1 MLLGFL
7 DHKPAEVT
15 LDPKASVNVHM
26 GVPFSIKGWHKGQYR
41 VLFTMWE
48 TDVLPPRF
56 ARWLNQYD
64 EILVPCEHNIAVFH
78 EHHPKV
84 NYIPLGVDT
93 KWWTPQPKTENKVFR
108 FHAAGSLW
116 RRKGLDK
123 VVEAFDRLKLPDAEL
138 HIKAAPHAS
147 DVPHDLPE
155 RVYLNR
161 KWMDAETQ
169 RDWFNMADCFVA
181 PARGEGFGLIPLQA
195 IALGVPTIVSDSS
208 GQAQFAHLATS
219 VVSSRKQPCFMGG
232 RWDEPN
238 VDHLMQLMR
247 FHYHH
252 RANLWV
258 EAQARA
264 KNAEEF
270 SWAKAASKLTDH
282 LPRGEK
288 LTKLEWQEPRVLF
301 DMEVTQKAACE
312 INGNR
317 WEFVPG
323 KVYSVPEHVH
333 DVMVANGTVKESK

>member
-1 MLLGFL
+1 MLVGFL
-7 DHKPAEVT
+7 DHKPEDVT

-41 VLFTMWE
+41 VCFTMWE
-48 TDVLPPRF
+48 TDVLPVRF

-64 EILVPCEHNIAVFH
+64 EILVPCMHNVPVFH
-78 EHHPKV
+78 KHHPKV

-93 KWWTPQPKTENKVFR
+93 SWWTPQPKTENQVFR

-147 DVPHDLPE
+147 DVPERMPD

-195 IALGVPTIVSDSS
+195 IALGVPTIVSDTS

-219 VVSSRKQPCFMGG
+219 VVSSKKAPCFMGG
-232 RWDEPN
+232 RWDEPDL
-238 VDHLMQLMR
+238 DHLMQLMKY
-247 FHYHH
+247 HYDN
-252 RANLWV
+252 RRNLWV
-258 EAQARA
+258 DAQARS
-264 KNAEEF
+264 KKAEEF
-270 SWAKAASKLTDH
+270 SWAKASRKLADH
-282 LPRGEK
+282 LPRGERLK
-288 LTKLEWQEPRVLF
+288 KLEWQDPRVLF
-301 DMEVTQKAACE
+301 DMEVTRKAACE
-312 INGNR
+312 INGKR

-323 KVYSVPEHVH
+323 KVYAVPENVH
-333 DVMVANGTVKESK
+333 DVMVANGTVKELK